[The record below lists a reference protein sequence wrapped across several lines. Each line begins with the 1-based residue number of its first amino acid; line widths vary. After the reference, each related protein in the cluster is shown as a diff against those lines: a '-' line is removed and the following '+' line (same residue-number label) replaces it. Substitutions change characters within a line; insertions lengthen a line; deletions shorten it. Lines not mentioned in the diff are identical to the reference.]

1 MLPFVKRLNSQLG
14 VPPWGH
20 SSSLCAQIVPKR
32 IAKTRGLVSGKMVV
46 HCLLDRGNAAT
57 RRGRTF
63 QMSLASLPKTVMRM
77 ERYVM
82 AFKMQ
87 GASVRMGSVSFTN
100 LKTVFS
106 NSLILAGCGVMG
118 AFFFTACKTCDK
130 EDCEDEGACW
140 WEDGKGCKEQKK
152 TTLKPEIVENVGG
165 NIEWLNG
172 NKTVSTQSARNGGQ
186 SVLTQTFALFL
197 ICGLMAV

>member
-1 MLPFVKRLNSQLG
+1 MGAFFFTKCADCTEEDCEDEGACKWQDGSSLPFGQGKCRDKKREN
-14 VPPWGH
+14 VPDESCKSFKDCYENG
-20 SSSLCAQIVPKR
+20 KR
-32 IAKTRGLVSGKMVV
+32 CDGIQDVGCICKNEQCKISCKFYKTEEKI
-46 HCLLDRGNAAT
+46 T
-57 RRGRTF
+57 
-63 QMSLASLPKTVMRM
+63 
-77 ERYVM
+77 Y
-82 AFKMQ
+82 
-87 GASVRMGSVSFTN
+87 
-100 LKTVFS
+100 
-106 NSLILAGCGVMG
+106 SLIIAGCGMMG

-152 TTLKPEIVENVGG
+152 TTLKPEIVENVGE

-186 SVLTQTFALFL
+186 SVSTQTFALFL